1 MTMSMKP
8 WEQDAPVGGG
18 QAAPWEADAPSE
30 PGFLQRAGQGMAA
43 AFSGMG
49 RNLGAGMQGTSPS
62 TGDKRLVG
70 EYALTDAGHDVKLPD
85 GQHRRIDPAREVVL
99 SDPVSKK
106 VMVYERDQPV
116 DSVSARADAAGRLL
130 GIGAMSGAP
139 QGINAATAATRGAS
153 AVAKMRD
160 AKVDLTPGQAAG
172 GIFQRLEDKA
182 TSIPIL
188 GDFINRARTSGIES
202 FNRATANKV
211 LEPIGQT
218 LDKGAKPGREMISE
232 VGRRVSKA
240 YEDLL
245 PGLTLKPDKALVADI
260 SAAKAKVA
268 ELPAEIQTVF
278 NKTIDNRLLA
288 RFGEGVM
295 DGKTLKATESDL
307 GRLATQYRSSADS
320 FQRTVGEAIGD
331 VQAALRS
338 ALTRSNPEQA
348 EALKEIN
355 RAYSMVLR
363 MENAGAAAGS
373 KEGVFTPAALRAATK
388 AKDGSLNKRAFARGD
403 AVMQDWAEAAEKA
416 LGSTMP
422 NSGSAD
428 RMLLALAAGGGAGAW
443 SPTAAAI
450 TGALTLPYMPYARQ
464 GVVGLM
470 GQAPALRRSL
480 PGGTGLMSIGANDP
494 RALRAEK

>member
-1 MTMSMKP
+1 MNDLP
-8 WEQDAPVGGG
+8 PGFQIDQPAALPPGFQPDPAP
-18 QAAPWEADAPSE
+18 A
-30 PGFLQRAGQGMAA
+30 PGFLDRAGQGLAA
-43 AFSGMG
+43 ALSGMG

-70 EYALTDAGHDVKLPD
+70 EYAMTDAGHDVKLPD
-85 GQHRRIDPAREVVL
+85 GQYRRIDPAREVVL

-116 DSVSARADAAGRLL
+116 DSVAARADAAGRLL
-130 GIGAMSGAP
+130 SLGAMSGAP
-139 QGINAATAATRGAS
+139 QGINAATAATKARS
-153 AVAKMRD
+153 AIDTMRQG
-160 AKVDLTPGQAAG
+160 KVDMTPGQAMG
-172 GIFQRLEDKA
+172 GLAQKIEDKA

-211 LEPIGQT
+211 LEPIGQS

-232 VGRRVSKA
+232 VGQRVSKA

-245 PGLTLKPDKALVADI
+245 PNLTLKPDQALVADI

-268 ELPAEIQTVF
+268 ELPAEIQAVF

-288 RFGEGVM
+288 RFGEGTM
-295 DGKTLKATESDL
+295 DGKTLKAAESDL

-331 VQAALRS
+331 VQSALRS

-355 RAYSMVLR
+355 RAYSMLLR

-373 KEGVFTPAALRAATK
+373 KEGIFTPAALRAATK
-388 AKDGSLNKRAFARGD
+388 AKDRSLNKRAYARGD

-428 RMLLALAAGGGAGAW
+428 RMLLGLMAGNGAGLIE
-443 SPTAAAI
+443 PTSAAVTA
-450 TGALTLPYMPYARQ
+450 ALTLPYMPYARQ

-470 GQAPALRRSL
+470 GQAPTLRRSL
-480 PGGTGLMSIGANDP
+480 PGGTGLMSVGANDP
-494 RALRAEK
+494 RALRAGR